1 MHSLAMLVLQHT
13 VPGVPDLYQGNECF
27 DFSLV
32 DPDNRR
38 PVDFERHAALLDAL
52 ERRVADDGL
61 TQVAAS
67 LARDPCADLCKL
79 FVAWRLLQLRRARA
93 ALFRDGAYVP
103 LEVTGLHA
111 QHLVAYARHDGESVA
126 VTVVARGLPK
136 LLKTH
141 RTPTLAGAAWADT
154 AVSLEGIDADGE
166 LVDQLGGRS
175 VHASI

>member
-1 MHSLAMLVLQHT
+1 SA
-13 VPGVPDLYQGNECF
+13 DL
-27 DFSLV
+27 
-32 DPDNRR
+32 
-38 PVDFERHAALLDAL
+38 
-52 ERRVADDGL
+52 
-61 TQVAAS
+61 VAAS

-175 VHASI
+175 VHASIGSLSAAHVLAGLPAAVLLGPAGGG